1 MVIVFFLFLL
11 LFFLLFIQQ
20 VPILSERAQLGVP
33 FFAILRCG
41 HLRAFDFWN
50 RNHDLREVIV
60 ESSFDYS
67 SEQLNSS
74 SYDTSSDI
82 YSAGLILLELL
93 MWKQRGG
100 VMDRM
105 FKTDMHRL
113 TTFHNVRVNPSNLP
127 EEIKR
132 DFPEYQKVLTQ
143 MLSLDPAERPS
154 AQELLQ
160 MPLFTK
166 KSNRDLMME
175 IEDRDRQI
183 KEMQRKV
190 GCDVGCL

>member
-1 MVIVFFLFLL
+1 
-11 LFFLLFIQQ
+11 
-20 VPILSERAQLGVP
+20 
-33 FFAILRCG
+33 
-41 HLRAFDFWN
+41 
-50 RNHDLREVIV
+50 
-60 ESSFDYS
+60 
-67 SEQLNSS
+67 
-74 SYDTSSDI
+74 
-82 YSAGLILLELL
+82 
-93 MWKQRGG
+93 
-100 VMDRM
+100 MDRM

-132 DFPEYQKVLTQ
+132 DFPEYQEVLTR
-143 MLSLDPAERPS
+143 MLSLNPAERPS

-160 MPLFTK
+160 MPLFAK

-190 GCDVGCL
+190 GSDMGLFMRR